1 MNAIKEQVAAIKEN
15 RASVKSNN
23 QRNEKSNN
31 QISKAKPEKKVTYRN
46 HRKSMLNGM
55 EKG

>member
-1 MNAIKEQVAAIKEN
+1 MIKEQVAAIKEN
-15 RASVKSNN
+15 RTSVKSNN

-46 HRKSMLNGM
+46 LRKSISNGM